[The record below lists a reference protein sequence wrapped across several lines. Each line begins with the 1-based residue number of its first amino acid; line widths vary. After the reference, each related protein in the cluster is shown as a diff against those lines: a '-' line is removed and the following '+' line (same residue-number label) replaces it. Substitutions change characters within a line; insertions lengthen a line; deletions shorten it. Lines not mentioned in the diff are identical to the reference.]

1 MDVCSPYPYPSPC
14 PSPFPFLLPLP
25 AFHERQLTPPISQS
39 TTTPPHLPLLIPP
52 LLALLDDPSAPLTL
66 RGCTLLRTFLRTA
79 PSPLLQRTG
88 LGEVFHSALMPNL
101 LYLPSLTPEEES
113 LQLLGGVY
121 PALLT
126 LVRARFD
133 GEGGGGRGGKGGRQ
147 KALDEVFRVGIL
159 KGYAYAGENVMV
171 AAFLVGRM
179 GELVRE
185 MGVESCKYLKVSG
198 QQSFCIRF

>member
-1 MDVCSPYPYPSPC
+1 V
-14 PSPFPFLLPLP
+14 
-25 AFHERQLTPPISQS
+25 
-39 TTTPPHLPLLIPP
+39 
-52 LLALLDDPSAPLTL
+52 LDDPSTPLTL

-121 PALLT
+121 PALLA

-133 GEGGGGRGGKGGRQ
+133 GEGGGRGGKEGRGGRQ

-159 KGYAYAGENVMV
+159 KGYAYAGENVRV
-171 AAFLVGRM
+171 AEFLVGRM

-198 QQSFCIRF
+198 QQSFCIRV